1 MILLPPALITPAPA
15 PADDAAALV
24 DLARRHTEAQ
34 RVHDPATLT
43 RTTAEAFVEVS
54 PVGDVDSR
62 EKMLGFY
69 GPGTAGPTPEIALEE
84 PVVRVFGD
92 TGLVIARMAVTLKTP
107 EGGSVARALRVTFVA
122 RRLEGTWKLVSTQ
135 YTGIR
140 PAGPKAN

>member
-1 MILLPPALITPAPA
+1 MLLLLPAFLAPAPA

-34 RVHDPATLT
+34 RVHDQATLT

-62 EKMLGFY
+62 EKMLSFY
-69 GPGTAGPTPEIALEE
+69 GPDASAPAPEIALEE
-84 PVVRVFGD
+84 PAVRVFGD
-92 TGLVIARMAVTLKTP
+92 TGLVIAKMAITMKAPDGRPV
-107 EGGSVARALRVTFVA
+107 SRAMRVTFVA
-122 RRLEGTWKLVSTQ
+122 RRMEGSWKLVSTQ

-140 PAGPKAN
+140 PAPPKAN